1 MIEETP
7 QSMDAMIASLPGQ
20 LRWALGVDVPA
31 VTSNRVL
38 ACGMGG
44 SGIAGDYVHRLAS
57 AFGSEVAVHKDYG
70 IPPWAYRVRP
80 LIVVTSYSGNTE
92 EAVSSL
98 VAAAEGGLDIVA
110 VTTGGELA
118 RLAAAEGIPVVDL
131 EAGYQPRAAF
141 GMCFG
146 ALMKIVAEA
155 GLIPDPGVEIEAAAS
170 ILDESLE
177 NSGAVVSEIASH
189 VGARRVGILTAEP
202 LGAVAYRWKTQF
214 NENADRYASA
224 SIVPELTHNEL
235 VPLAAGDAPA
245 LVALRSGVEAAAVRQ
260 RFKLMQEAVS
270 EPILDVVARGA
281 TDVERML
288 HLTVIGDL
296 VTVAVAK
303 AAGVDPVAVDA
314 LERFKE
320 KLRER

>member
-1 MIEETP
+1 MSELTP
-7 QSMDAMIASLPGQ
+7 QSMDAMVASFPDQ

-31 VTSNRVL
+31 VVSERVL

-44 SGIAGDYVHRLAS
+44 SGVAGDYVQRLAS
-57 AFGSEVAVHKDYG
+57 AYGREVAVHKDYG

-92 EAVSSL
+92 EAISSL

-110 VTTGGELA
+110 VTTGGELT
-118 RLAAAEGIPVVDL
+118 RLAASEGIPIVGL

-146 ALMKIVAEA
+146 ALIRIVAGA
-155 GLIPDPGVEIEAAAS
+155 GLIPDPRVEIEAAAVT
-170 ILDESLE
+170 LDDALE
-177 NSGAVVSEIASH
+177 NSGAVVHEIAGH
-189 VGARRVGILTAEP
+189 VAGRPVGVLTAEP

-235 VPLAAGDAPA
+235 VPLVAGAAPA
-245 LVALRSGVEAAAVRQ
+245 LLALRSGVESAAVRQ
-260 RFKLMQEAVS
+260 RFKLLHQAIP
-270 EPILDVVARGA
+270 EPVLEVQARGA
-281 TDVERML
+281 TDLERML
-288 HLTVIGDL
+288 HLTLVGDL
-296 VTVAVAK
+296 ATVAVAK
-303 AAGVDPVAVDA
+303 TAGVDPVAVDA
-314 LERFKE
+314 LERFKK